1 METDKKDIKKMFP
14 HLFEELEGG
23 QNKISIDAVRKDA
36 AAAEEAM
43 AAGEEFLPEPDK
55 FRHYNPDVIDFIRR
69 CDTEQQAE
77 EIIAY
82 MEKRGELTETK
93 ACELKT
99 QLKTKGVRSFGSKK
113 EDDYYFKESGI
124 C

>member
-1 METDKKDIKKMFP
+1 VETDKKDLKKMFP

-23 QNKISIDAVRKDA
+23 QNKISIDAVRKDPI
-36 AAAEEAM
+36 AAEKAM
-43 AAGEEFLPEPDK
+43 ANGQEILPVADK
-55 FRHYNPDVIDFIRR
+55 FRHYTPDVIDFIRR
-69 CDTEQQAE
+69 CDTEKQAE
-77 EIIAY
+77 EIITY

-93 ACELKT
+93 ACELKN

-113 EDDYYFKESGI
+113 EDNYYFKEGGI